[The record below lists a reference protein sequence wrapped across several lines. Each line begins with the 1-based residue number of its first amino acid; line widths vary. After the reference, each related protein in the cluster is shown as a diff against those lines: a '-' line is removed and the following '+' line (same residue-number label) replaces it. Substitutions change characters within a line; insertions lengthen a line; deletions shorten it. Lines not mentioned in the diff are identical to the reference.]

1 MPAPRSF
8 TYTTPL
14 PAVRRH
20 LTHTRR
26 ELMAHP
32 SLASLAAPYD
42 ALLTTWTAVFETD
55 FDLQDQV
62 DAARSA
68 QRSADHD
75 LNAIARRLWKEINL
89 LTGDDPEAPMR
100 KLYFGNKPL
109 HAFIRPILAGQ
120 LAATRAWGDSL
131 AKSGHKALETIGQD
145 LAPLLPKADAA
156 VAAEVQAVAKR
167 DEFRTVGARTTF
179 IHDVNAAR
187 KKTYSEASTIQQSNA
202 ALTSDVIEG
211 LFLRDRSRDEDPT
224 EEGLQE
230 EIEDLEAQLADRKKL
245 LAQLQKQREEAMAQ
259 QKQAEAEEKKKR
271 LAQLQKELEDKQ
283 KEAAALVAE
292 LETP

>member
-1 MPAPRSF
+1 
-8 TYTTPL
+8 
-14 PAVRRH
+14 
-20 LTHTRR
+20 
-26 ELMAHP
+26 
-32 SLASLAAPYD
+32 
-42 ALLTTWTAVFETD
+42 VFETD

-75 LNAIARRLWKEINL
+75 LNTIARRLWKEINL
-89 LTGDDPEAPMR
+89 LTGDDADAPMR
-100 KLYFGNKPL
+100 KLYFGSKPL

-120 LAATRAWGDSL
+120 LAATRGWVDLL
-131 AKSGHKALETIGQD
+131 ANSGHKALEAIGQD
-145 LAPLLPKADAA
+145 LAPLLHKADAA
-156 VAAEVQAVAKR
+156 VAAEVQSIAKR
-167 DEFRTVGARTTF
+167 DQFRTVGARTVF
-179 IHDVNAAR
+179 INDVNAAR
-187 KKTYSEASTIQQSNA
+187 RKAYSEASTIQQKSA
-202 ALTSDVIEG
+202 DLTADIVEG
-211 LFLRDRSRDEDPT
+211 LFLRDRSREDDPT

-230 EIEDLEAQLADRKKL
+230 EIEELEGQLADRKKL

-292 LETP
+292 LEGP